1 MGSRHRASL
10 AAESLLD
17 GQAQALTQT
26 AVGLALG
33 GDAAALRLCLDR
45 ILPPRRERPIRFELP
60 LLKEPADAASAMAAI
75 TVGVSSGELT
85 PGEAQQLAHV
95 VDTFVRA
102 LEAGALEE
110 RLRAV
115 EAQAR

>member
-1 MGSRHRASL
+1 MRSL
-10 AAESLLD
+10 PWPP
-17 GQAQALTQT
+17 
-26 AVGLALG
+26 
-33 GDAAALRLCLDR
+33 LRL
-45 ILPPRRERPIRFELP
+45 EL
-60 LLKEPADAASAMAAI
+60 
-75 TVGVSSGELT
+75 SGELT

>member
-60 LLKEPADAASAMAAI
+60 LLKEPADAVSAMAAI
-75 TVGVSSGELT
+75 TVGV
-85 PGEAQQLAHV
+85 
-95 VDTFVRA
+95 VR
-102 LEAGALEE
+102 
-110 RLRAV
+110 RAY
-115 EAQAR
+115 AR